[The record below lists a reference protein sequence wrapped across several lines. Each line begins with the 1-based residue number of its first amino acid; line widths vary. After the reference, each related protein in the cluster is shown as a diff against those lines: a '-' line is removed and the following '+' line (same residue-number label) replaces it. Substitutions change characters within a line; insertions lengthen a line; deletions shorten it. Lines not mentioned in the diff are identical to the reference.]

1 MDSSSDE
8 EEEGAE
14 AEPAAERPPGSIPA
28 TPGGAGGAWGGGPPH
43 HHHHLP
49 PPGSAVPSPYPGPYD
64 PYHPPGGTPGGGHGP
79 GLGPGGGP
87 GRAPGSP
94 ALPRAAGV
102 RRPLEFAE
110 APGAAGETT
119 PHREYLQAQ
128 ARAALRTAEQ
138 AVGMAWTPVGAA
150 GSRQGIHAEL
160 DQLIGRVADATQA
173 SSHEALVLRSQL
185 WKNQKAAAR
194 ESRSLRLEVAQL
206 REENR
211 LLQRRL
217 EMALAQG
224 AIDRAT
230 NGAGAEARAQMDD
243 LDWNR
248 ERDLQRMAKLIAKV
262 RRRLTLRGGVA
273 AIRLSRSSPKLQG
286 GDCAFQL

>member
-1 MDSSSDE
+1 M
-8 EEEGAE
+8 
-14 AEPAAERPPGSIPA
+14 
-28 TPGGAGGAWGGGPPH
+28 
-43 HHHHLP
+43 
-49 PPGSAVPSPYPGPYD
+49 
-64 PYHPPGGTPGGGHGP
+64 
-79 GLGPGGGP
+79 
-87 GRAPGSP
+87 
-94 ALPRAAGV
+94 
-102 RRPLEFAE
+102 
-110 APGAAGETT
+110 
-119 PHREYLQAQ
+119 
-128 ARAALRTAEQ
+128 
-138 AVGMAWTPVGAA
+138 
-150 GSRQGIHAEL
+150 
-160 DQLIGRVADATQA
+160 
-173 SSHEALVLRSQL
+173 LRSQL

-262 RRRLTLRGGVA
+262 RRRLTLRGVVA
-273 AIRLSRSSPKLQG
+273 VGRETDERGRSCGTSSRGRGRRWSRAKAARRGRGRTGKARWLERGSRQPERSIG
-286 GDCAFQL
+286 